1 MASKKEKKIKLP
13 KLSKLPK
20 TDKVKKQK
28 KEAARPDFKKMLA
41 GLKEH
46 SQHIACSVYGAG
58 CADDC
63 IGCCVLSYGL
73 IRYSRQI

>member
-41 GLKEH
+41 GLKNL
-46 SQHIACSVYGAG
+46 G
-58 CADDC
+58 D
-63 IGCCVLSYGL
+63 
-73 IRYSRQI
+73 QIKRAFSAHCL

>member
-41 GLKEH
+41 GLKK
-46 SQHIACSVYGAG
+46 IWG
-58 CADDC
+58 D
-63 IGCCVLSYGL
+63 
-73 IRYSRQI
+73 QIKRAFSAHCL